1 VLAQVNSGLNK
12 FTFGPVSTD
21 TIFATTTPAAL
32 TWSNNSWDLQT
43 AVGSTYKL
51 FLDIPQLAA
60 DAEEMAAFEL
70 QLYAHLKAKSDTT

>member
-1 VLAQVNSGLNK
+1 MAQVNSGLNK

-21 TIFATTTPAAL
+21 TIFATTTPKAL
-32 TWSNNSWDLQT
+32 TFSNNKWDLKT

-51 FLDIPQLAA
+51 FLDIPKLPLE
-60 DAEEMAAFEL
+60 AEEMAAFEL